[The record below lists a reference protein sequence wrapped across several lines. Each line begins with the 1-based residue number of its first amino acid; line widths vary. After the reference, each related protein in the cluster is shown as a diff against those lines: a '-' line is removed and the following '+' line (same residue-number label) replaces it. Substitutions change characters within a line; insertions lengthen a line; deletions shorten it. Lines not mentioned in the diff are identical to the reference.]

1 MRRGGSDD
9 DEYEC
14 KLQSV
19 MLFLEASQPPSS
31 QDSKKRK
38 PLAVAKGGK
47 KSAFDDDI
55 DFRDETD
62 DDKKV
67 GSKGANSN

>member
-1 MRRGGSDD
+1 
-9 DEYEC
+9 
-14 KLQSV
+14 